1 MKKYKGRIGFDEQI
15 DKSLNRM
22 MDEMKNLGIRNPSRP
37 MALKKIIEM
46 NETARVKILRKPRS
60 KNQLIFK

>member
-1 MKKYKGRIGFDEQI
+1 MRKEVRMKFDEQI
-15 DKSLNRM
+15 DNSLNRM
-22 MDEMKNLGIRNPSRP
+22 INEMKNLGIKNPSKP